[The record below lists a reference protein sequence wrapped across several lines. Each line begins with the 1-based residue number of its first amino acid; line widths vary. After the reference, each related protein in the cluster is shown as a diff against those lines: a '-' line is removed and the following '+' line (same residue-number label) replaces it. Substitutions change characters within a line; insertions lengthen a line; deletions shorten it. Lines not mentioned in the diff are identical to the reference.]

1 MKPTSADRARSRG
14 FTLLELTVAITLFA
28 LIIVYVLA
36 DREKSIGLSA
46 DARIIQTVE
55 YLAAAKMDE
64 IRNDP
69 DRLGDSD
76 GGDFDDLKT
85 DAQSYDDY
93 SWEVAIERVVVAG
106 KSEDRDDSYLYEADE
121 EAEAPTNGEGK
132 EIGPRYVRRATL
144 TVRYEPGGDERA
156 DLSVVIRTFLPPE
169 QENETAGGEE
179 Q

>member
-1 MKPTSADRARSRG
+1 MKPTSAEPAGVRG

-46 DARIIQTVE
+46 DAKIIQTVE

-85 DAQSYDDY
+85 DAQSYDDF
-93 SWEVAIERVVVAG
+93 SWEVTLERVVVAG
-106 KSEDRDDSYLYEADE
+106 KSEDRDDTYLYEADE
-121 EAEAPTNGEGK
+121 EEEAPTTAEGK

-156 DLSVVIRTFLPPE
+156 DLSVVIRTYLPPE
-169 QENETAGGEE
+169 REDENEGGTD